1 MTAVLPDFQELFDAE
16 GHSLGA
22 LLGSEAWAFVREQIF
37 ARYGQPGMTAQS
49 APPVEPLGDWRDL
62 LAFWD
67 FQYPVDLDVK
77 CTCGNETADWEHDE
91 PRKFLL
97 TAANLGGLVSF
108 HCLRCN
114 AKVIKR
120 HFKDSITVEV
130 KPYISEKS
138 ARNFGR
144 SR

>member
-1 MTAVLPDFQELFDAE
+1 MSAIWPDFQELFDAE

-22 LLGSEAWAFVREQIF
+22 LLGPEAWAYVRERIL
-37 ARYGQPGMTAQS
+37 ARYASAATPAPV
-49 APPVEPLGDWRDL
+49 APPAEPLGDWRDL

-108 HCLRCN
+108 HCLHCQ

-130 KPYISEKS
+130 KPYIPEKS
-138 ARNFGR
+138 ARNLGR